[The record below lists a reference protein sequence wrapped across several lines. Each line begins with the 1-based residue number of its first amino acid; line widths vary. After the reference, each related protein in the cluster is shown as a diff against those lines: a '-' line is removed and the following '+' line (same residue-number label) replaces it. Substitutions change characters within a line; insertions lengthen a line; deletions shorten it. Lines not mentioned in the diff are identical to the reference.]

1 MIKNGWMLNVLF
13 MGGKRM
19 TNYEMMID
27 AVVNQI
33 YLLYNQ
39 SDSWDEELS
48 KQTAHRILEII
59 EEYKNK

>member
-1 MIKNGWMLNVLF
+1 
-13 MGGKRM
+13 M